1 MLSFLNDFVKTILCM
16 GIGFGITFI
25 GKHTNALGIF
35 FVGILLIAFSP
46 AYFLGYYRQA
56 QCGAMS
62 AGQWCELF
70 CNAFV
75 FHAVRL

>member
-1 MLSFLNDFVKTILCM
+1 MLSFLNDFLKTILCM

-46 AYFLGYYRQA
+46 AYFLGKYGEPKQE
-56 QCGAMS
+56 GFKVLKS
-62 AGQWCELF
+62 
-70 CNAFV
+70 
-75 FHAVRL
+75 

>member
-1 MLSFLNDFVKTILCM
+1 MNERNDFMLSFLNDFVKTILCM

-46 AYFLGYYRQA
+46 AYFLGKYGESKQKTVKV
-56 QCGAMS
+56 
-62 AGQWCELF
+62 LK
-70 CNAFV
+70 N
-75 FHAVRL
+75 

>member
-1 MLSFLNDFVKTILCM
+1 M

-46 AYFLGYYRQA
+46 AYFLGKYGEPKQE
-56 QCGAMS
+56 GFKVLKS
-62 AGQWCELF
+62 
-70 CNAFV
+70 
-75 FHAVRL
+75 